1 MGNGLGRVDKILIY
15 NPPTSRDHP
24 ADTLRLQ
31 SVTGGHLASAQIL
44 LSHGA
49 VVVHTAHSQVA
60 LEKRSDDCRTGV
72 CER

>member
-1 MGNGLGRVDKILIY
+1 MDKILIY

-24 ADTLRLQ
+24 PDTLRLQ

-44 LSHGA
+44 LSHGT
-49 VVVHTAHSQVA
+49 VLGAHSQVA
-60 LEKRSDDCRTGV
+60 LQKRSDDCRTGV

>member
-24 ADTLRLQ
+24 PDTLRLQ

-44 LSHGA
+44 LSHGT
-49 VVVHTAHSQVA
+49 VVVHTHSQVA

>member
-1 MGNGLGRVDKILIY
+1 MDKILIY

-49 VVVHTAHSQVA
+49 VVHTHSQVA

>member
-1 MGNGLGRVDKILIY
+1 MDKILIY

-44 LSHGA
+44 LSHGT
-49 VVVHTAHSQVA
+49 VVDTARSQVA
-60 LEKRSDDCRTGV
+60 LPKRSDDCRTGV

>member
-1 MGNGLGRVDKILIY
+1 MGNGLGRADKILIY

-24 ADTLRLQ
+24 PDTLRLQ

-44 LSHGA
+44 LSHGT
-49 VVVHTAHSQVA
+49 VRGAHSEVA
-60 LEKRSDDCRTGV
+60 LQKRSDDCRTGV